1 MWVIAIVVNA
11 VMGALLAPFRAL
23 PGLGLVVV
31 SALTGVVML
40 LIFGRTSNQGAI
52 RRAKSRLKAHIAEIW
67 LFKDDLAQML
77 LATARVLGQT
87 GRYFAH
93 SLRPLVFLFV
103 PVLAIMVTLGVRF
116 AHRPFQPEESAVVA
130 VTFDDRAWTR
140 DASVTLEASEGVD
153 VVSPDLRIPDKRE
166 IDWRITTRAA
176 GTHRLTIST
185 PRGTVTKKIE
195 VRDDPRPLTALAASR
210 GRVFSGAFLEY
221 PVEPPLSSAAGV
233 REIRILGWPERQ
245 LRFLGITV
253 HWLVAFFVLSLVAGL
268 AVKDA
273 FGVEV

>member
-1 MWVIAIVVNA
+1 MWVIAILVNA

-23 PGLGLVVV
+23 PGLGLIVV

-40 LIFGRTSNQGAI
+40 LIFGRTSNQNAI
-52 RRAKSRLKAHIAEIW
+52 RHAKSRLKAHIAEIW

-93 SLRPLVFLFV
+93 SLRPLLFLFV
-103 PVLAIMVTLGVRF
+103 PVLVIMVTLGARY
-116 AHRPFQPEESAVVA
+116 AHRPFRPEEGAMIAVVL
-130 VTFDDRAWTR
+130 DDQAWTR
-140 DASVTLEASEGVD
+140 DASVTLEASDGLE
-153 VVSPDLRIPDKRE
+153 VVGPALRIPAKRE
-166 IDWRITTRAA
+166 IDWRITTRTA
-176 GTHRLTIST
+176 GSHLLTVGT

-195 VRDDPRPLTALAASR
+195 VRDDPRRLTALAPSR
-210 GRVFSGAFLEY
+210 GRALSGAFLEY
-221 PVEPPLSSAAGV
+221 PVEPPLSAAAGV
-233 REIRILGWPERQ
+233 REIRVVGWPTRE
-245 LRFLGITV
+245 LRVLGITV